1 MKTTLT
7 ISAVLCLIAGSAL
20 AQDATCAAQA
30 SGKKLAGAALASFA
44 KKCCDTQAADKKLSG
59 ASKTSFT
66 TKCMKDA
73 GAS

>member
-1 MKTTLT
+1 MKTL
-7 ISAVLCLIAGSAL
+7 IIAAMLCSIVGPAL

-44 KKCCDTQAADKKLSG
+44 KKCCDTQATQKKLSG